1 MPAKI
6 AIVYYS
12 LYGHVRVLAEAVKE
26 GIEQGG
32 GTCDLFQVDETL
44 PEDVLV
50 KMRAPPKSGDPVIT
64 DASRLT
70 KYDGILFGVSGRYG
84 SMPAQLRTFMD
95 STGAL
100 WQAGALAGKTAGI
113 FQSTAVQGGGQETV
127 GLTMLPFFVHHGMI
141 FLPLGYAN
149 PKVFNN
155 DEPHGASPY
164 GAGTLANGDGS
175 RMPSPLELDV
185 AITQGKNF
193 AVLTEKICARP
204 VEPPPVHYVEETP
217 VEATA
222 ESSGSHRWMRLFGKQ
237 RKLTTGPKR
246 TVSGPSGSASMKHAG
261 ERSQVISV

>member
-12 LYGHVRVLAEAVKE
+12 LYGHVRVLAEAVKK
-26 GIEQGG
+26 GVEQGG

-44 PEDVLV
+44 PDDVLA
-50 KMRAPPKSGDPVIT
+50 KMHAPPKSGDPVIT
-64 DASRLT
+64 AAQLT
-70 KYDGILFGVSGRYG
+70 EYDGILFGVSGRYG
-84 SMPAQLRTFMD
+84 SVPAQLRAFMD

-100 WQAGALAGKTAGI
+100 WQSGGLAGKTAGI

-127 GLTMLPFFVHHGMI
+127 GLTVLPFFVHHGMI

-185 AITQGKNF
+185 AHTQGKNF
-193 AVLTEKICARP
+193 AVLTERISAKSV
-204 VEPPPVHYVEETP
+204 VEPPVVVQYVEETP
-217 VEATA
+217 VKAA
-222 ESSGSHRWMRLFGKQ
+222 LVARGGPRWTRLFGK
-237 RKLTTGPKR
+237 KHTPV
-246 TVSGPSGSASMKHAG
+246 VSGTAG
-261 ERSQVISV
+261 RTQVISA